1 MKKMSRILAF
11 IMCFVMVFS
20 VTSVGASALVIRP
33 MRPSKVTASSTAAT
47 VTLSWT
53 KVTRATGYRVYRYV
67 NNNWKAIKTT
77 SDTTYKV
84 TGLAASS
91 TYNFAVKSYRKSGDE
106 IAWSDYRSLSVNTK
120 SMGKIATIKTA
131 VNTKAVKLSWSA
143 VEGASGYRVYQYKGG
158 KWTALK
164 TVGASTRTY
173 LISSLKSGTTYSFAV
188 KPYARSTSG
197 IVWGTTKT
205 VKATTTSV
213 NKAKFSSYTA
223 ATNAITLKWG
233 KLSGVSGYRIYQYK
247 SGEYKAIKTTAGTSY
262 KVTGLKSN
270 TNYYFKVRAYKNNN
284 GKITWYAYSDAVKI
298 KTLALSSELGVYR
311 VAKYQKIFNA
321 GTYKMT
327 FVTNDKELGNTPIT
341 VAVRNGYLYIETE
354 IEGLKTK
361 LIYNNKNGKTYMLLD
376 DFKKYTIITEELMG
390 EDIDI
395 SASIAE
401 YAKMNIGSKIT
412 SSYATIGGKKVVC
425 EKYKD
430 SVTGD
435 TIKYYFNNDVIYA
448 QDTVDASTGK
458 VSRILYKS
466 FTTDVPSSLFAVPK
480 NYAYINLS
488 WLGSL
493 M

>member
-1 MKKMSRILAF
+1 
-11 IMCFVMVFS
+11 
-20 VTSVGASALVIRP
+20 
-33 MRPSKVTASSTAAT
+33 
-47 VTLSWT
+47 
-53 KVTRATGYRVYRYV
+53 
-67 NNNWKAIKTT
+67 
-77 SDTTYKV
+77 
-84 TGLAASS
+84 
-91 TYNFAVKSYRKSGDE
+91 
-106 IAWSDYRSLSVNTK
+106 
-120 SMGKIATIKTA
+120 
-131 VNTKAVKLSWSA
+131 
-143 VEGASGYRVYQYKGG
+143 
-158 KWTALK
+158 
-164 TVGASTRTY
+164 
-173 LISSLKSGTTYSFAV
+173 
-188 KPYARSTSG
+188 
-197 IVWGTTKT
+197 
-205 VKATTTSV
+205 
-213 NKAKFSSYTA
+213 
-223 ATNAITLKWG
+223 
-233 KLSGVSGYRIYQYK
+233 
-247 SGEYKAIKTTAGTSY
+247 
-262 KVTGLKSN
+262 
-270 TNYYFKVRAYKNNN
+270 
-284 GKITWYAYSDAVKI
+284 
-298 KTLALSSELGVYR
+298 
-311 VAKYQKIFNA
+311 
-321 GTYKMT
+321 MT